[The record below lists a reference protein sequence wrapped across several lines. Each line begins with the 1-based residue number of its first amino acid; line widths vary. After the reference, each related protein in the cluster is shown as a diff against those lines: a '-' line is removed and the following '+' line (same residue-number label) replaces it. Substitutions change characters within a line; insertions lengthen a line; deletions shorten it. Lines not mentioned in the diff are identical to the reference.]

1 MAVPFIDYYQ
11 ILDIDRKATNQEV
24 SAAYRKM
31 ARQWHP
37 DLQPADKKKE
47 AEEKFKQV
55 NEAYEVLKDSEKRAK
70 YDRLGSRWK
79 EEEGVSYQQ
88 ANQYRPGSGGGHF
101 YTESDPGGFSEFF
114 KQFFGGG
121 TGGFGSG
128 MGGST
133 SSRARKVMRGE
144 DIESELELSLEEA
157 YHGVSKSLRV
167 NDRSICGSCGGIGS
181 RDRSFCPQCGGT
193 GSITRE
199 KALEVKIPPGVRDGS
214 RIRLKEQGG
223 EGLGG
228 ASRGDLFLKVRLR
241 PHPHFRIKDAD
252 VETKVVLGPEQAVL
266 GAKVTVP
273 TLDGEI
279 YLNVPP
285 GSRTGTRLRL
295 RGKGFPLQGGGRGD
309 QYTRIVIDIPAEIS
323 VEQKELYRRL
333 EALGKG
339 GG

>member
-1 MAVPFIDYYQ
+1 MATPFVDYYQ
-11 ILDIDRKATNQEV
+11 ILNINRKATNKEI
-24 SAAYRKM
+24 SAAYRKL
-31 ARQWHP
+31 ARKWHP
-37 DLQPADKKKE
+37 DLHPADEKKE

-55 NEAYEVLKDSEKRAK
+55 NEAYEVLKDVEKRAK

-79 EEEGVSYQQ
+79 EEEGGAYQQ
-88 ANQYRPGSGGGHF
+88 ANQYRPGSEESHF

-121 TGGFGSG
+121 VGGFSSGTGGS
-128 MGGST
+128 ST
-133 SSRARKVMRGE
+133 HTRKVVQGE
-144 DIESELELSLEEA
+144 DTESEIELSLEEA

-167 NDRSICGSCGGIGS
+167 NDRAICGSCGGVGI

-199 KALEVKIPPGVRDGS
+199 KILEVKIPPGVRDGS

-228 ASRGDLFLKVRLR
+228 APRGDLFLKVRLR
-241 PHPHFRIKDAD
+241 PHPRFRIKDAD

-273 TLDGEI
+273 TLDGEV

-309 QYTRIVIDIPAEIS
+309 QYARIVIDIPAEVS
-323 VEQKELYRRL
+323 VEQKEIYRRL
-333 EALGKG
+333 EEIGKG